1 MSLCKLCCVLTVTS
15 LESWLKKGNHP
26 KWPFRLVIYSIDPDL
41 RGYLL
46 YKILCILIY
55 IYILIYEILM
65 CFINVLYMVLGM
77 W

>member
-1 MSLCKLCCVLTVTS
+1 MSLGKLCCVLTVTS
-15 LESWLKKGNHP
+15 LESVKKRGIIP

-46 YKILCILIY
+46 YKILYIF

-77 W
+77 C